1 VPVRGKAAMGI
12 ALLLH
17 ELATNAA
24 KYGALTSELGH
35 VEVDWCVSENE
46 LKLTWRECGGPPV
59 KGRPENEGFGS
70 LLARLTVTGRLGGKI
85 VHDWNRNGLT
95 VNVSAPLDRLM
106 E

>member
-1 VPVRGKAAMGI
+1 MGI

-24 KYGALTSELGH
+24 KYGALTSESGH
-35 VEVDWCVSENE
+35 VEVGWRVLENE
-46 LKLTWRECGGPPV
+46 LKLTWRECGGPPL
-59 KGRPENEGFGS
+59 KGRPEKEGFGS

-95 VNVSAPLDRLM
+95 VNVSAPLDRLR